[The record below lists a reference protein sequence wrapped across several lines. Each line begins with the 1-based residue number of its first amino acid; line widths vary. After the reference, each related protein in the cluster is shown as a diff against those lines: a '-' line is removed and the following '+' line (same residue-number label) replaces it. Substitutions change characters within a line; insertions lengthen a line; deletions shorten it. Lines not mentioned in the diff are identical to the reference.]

1 MNKRQP
7 GLSGRVIKE
16 GPHPLCVIRHVI
28 AIAAIVEC
36 LLGHVFLHALLHLIL
51 EIPDAIG
58 ITTYLLHIKNLRL
71 KKINN
76 ILITHS

>member
-1 MNKRQP
+1 MKKRQP
-7 GLSGRVIKE
+7 RLSGRVIKE
-16 GPHPLCVIRHVI
+16 APPLCVIRHLI

-36 LLGHVFLHALLHLIL
+36 LLGHVFLHTLLHLIL

-58 ITTYLLHIKNLRL
+58 ITTHLLHIKNLRL

-76 ILITHS
+76 FLISYS